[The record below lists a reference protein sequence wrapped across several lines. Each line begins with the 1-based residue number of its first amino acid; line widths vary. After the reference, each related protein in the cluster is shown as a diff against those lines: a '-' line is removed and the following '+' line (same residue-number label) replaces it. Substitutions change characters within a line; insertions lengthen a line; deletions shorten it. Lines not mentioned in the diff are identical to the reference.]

1 MKVTLNRSIFMQELQ
16 TVQRAIPGKSTMP
29 ILTGVKMEL
38 TPEGMYL
45 TGSDA
50 DVSIE
55 TFLSK
60 DNEKA
65 QMNIEQT
72 GAIVL
77 QARFFGEII
86 RRLPEN
92 EVTIEVLEANQ
103 VSITSG
109 KANFI
114 VNGLSASE
122 YPQLPEVDSCTP
134 LRLSVPLFNQLI
146 NETVFAVSQQENRP
160 ILTGVHFILEN
171 DELLAVA
178 TDSHRLSQ
186 RIIPLESQGQQFD
199 IVIPGK
205 SLVELSRA
213 LSENEEFVEIAMMD
227 NQVLFTTTTM
237 KFYSRLL
244 EGNYP
249 DTRRLIPTSFETSIE
264 FNVPQ
269 FLQAV
274 ERASLLSNEGRY
286 NIVRL
291 SISNDDVIL
300 YGRSPEIGK
309 VEEKLNYEKVE
320 GEPIE
325 ISFNPDYMRQALR
338 AFGDTTIVIRFISA
352 VRPFTLEPTEGN
364 GGFIQLITPVRTN

>member
-1 MKVTLNRSIFMQELQ
+1 MQELQ
-16 TVQRAIPGKSTMP
+16 TVQRAIPGKATMP

-114 VNGLSASE
+114 VNGLGASE

-186 RIIPLESQGQQFD
+186 RMIPLESQGQQFD

-213 LSENEEFVEIAMMD
+213 LSENEEFVEITMMD

>member
-16 TVQRAIPGKSTMP
+16 TVQRAIPGKATMP

-122 YPQLPEVDSCTP
+122 YPQLPEVDSRTP

-186 RIIPLESQGQQFD
+186 RMIPLESQGQQFD

-227 NQVLFTTTTM
+227 NQVLFTTSTM

>member
-16 TVQRAIPGKSTMP
+16 TVQRAIPGKATMP

-65 QMNIEQT
+65 QMNIGQT

-122 YPQLPEVDSCTP
+122 YPQLPEVDSRTP

-186 RIIPLESQGQQFD
+186 RMIPLESQGQQFD

-227 NQVLFTTTTM
+227 NQVLFTTSTM

-352 VRPFTLEPTEGN
+352 VRPFTLEPAEGN